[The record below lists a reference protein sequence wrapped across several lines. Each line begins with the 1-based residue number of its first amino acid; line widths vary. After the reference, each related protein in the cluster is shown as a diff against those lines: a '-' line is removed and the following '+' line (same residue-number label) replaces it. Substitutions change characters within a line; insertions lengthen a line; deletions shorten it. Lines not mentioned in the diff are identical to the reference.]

1 MNKWKNESLEEFAT
15 RVLIASIAES
25 RGLKYDPKQ
34 GLRDSKTGHFITDQ
48 PNVIAK
54 TLLGQMSSEKDLAT
68 TESILNIIGKL
79 YNYESLIAKAKPI
92 LEEHD
97 FQLPEQQKIESHQT
111 GTVEWF
117 RKMIGMCE

>member
-1 MNKWKNESLEEFAT
+1 M
-15 RVLIASIAES
+15 VSIAES
-25 RGLKYDPKQ
+25 KGLRYDTKQ
-34 GLRDSKTGHFITDQ
+34 GLTDLKTGHFITDQ
-48 PNVIAK
+48 QNVIAK

-97 FQLPEQQKIESHQT
+97 FQLPEARTIESYQT

-117 RKMIGMCE
+117 RKMIGLCE

>member
-1 MNKWKNESLEEFAT
+1 MNKWKNESLEEFAV
-15 RVLIASIAES
+15 RVLITSIAES
-25 RGLKYDPKQ
+25 KGMKYDPKR
-34 GLRDSKTGHFITDQ
+34 GLRDLKTGHFITDQ

-68 TESILNIIGKL
+68 SESILNVIGKL
-79 YNYESLIAKAKPI
+79 YNYEKLIEVAKPI
-92 LEEHD
+92 LEEHE
-97 FQLPEQQKIESHQT
+97 FVLPEQQKIESYQT

>member
-15 RVLIASIAES
+15 RVLITSIAES

-54 TLLGQMSSEKDLAT
+54 TLLGQMSSDKDLAT
-68 TESILNIIGKL
+68 TESILTVIGKL
-79 YNYESLIAKAKPI
+79 YNYEKLIEMARPI
-92 LEEHD
+92 LEQHE
-97 FQLPEQQKIESHQT
+97 FPLPEQQKIESHQT

>member
-54 TLLGQMSSEKDLAT
+54 TLLGQMSSNRDLAT
-68 TESILNIIGKL
+68 SESILNVIGQL
-79 YNYESLIAKAKPI
+79 YNYEK
-92 LEEHD
+92 
-97 FQLPEQQKIESHQT
+97 
-111 GTVEWF
+111 
-117 RKMIGMCE
+117 

>member
-48 PNVIAK
+48 SNVIAK

>member
-1 MNKWKNESLEEFAT
+1 
-15 RVLIASIAES
+15 
-25 RGLKYDPKQ
+25 
-34 GLRDSKTGHFITDQ
+34 
-48 PNVIAK
+48 
-54 TLLGQMSSEKDLAT
+54 MSSNRDLAT
-68 TESILNIIGKL
+68 SESILNVIGKL
-79 YNYESLIAKAKPI
+79 YNYEKLVEMAKPI